1 MSEEQEQEQQQI
13 DRHAEVL
20 EDFVEDFGLLIEAG
34 FIAVKQ
40 LDETSAQRIFQAAQ
54 TISPRS
60 TAPRIGLGYIALNKL
75 EIKEATRI
83 FREVTEKEPD
93 NHLAQVF
100 LGMCYL
106 LTKPKRRKGEK
117 LIADIKD
124 KTKDPTIRN
133 LAEIALEWSDKD
145 LKKEKAPF
153 FTNLPEEDEEE

>member
-1 MSEEQEQEQQQI
+1 MSEEQQQEGKETEI
-13 DRHAEVL
+13 L

-54 TISPRS
+54 TISPKS

-83 FREVTEKEPD
+83 FREVTEEEPA
-93 NHLAQVF
+93 NYLAQVF

-124 KTKDPTIRN
+124 KTNDPTIKN

-153 FTNLPEEDEEE
+153 FSSLPEEGEEE